1 MPASSTAPLPT
12 PGSLLV
18 ATPALEDPNF
28 HRTVLVMLA
37 FSPRE
42 GALALVLN
50 RPNEVP
56 VDVILPGWG
65 DLAAGPSSLFVGGPV
80 GRDQLI
86 GLGQRSDEPSAPDD
100 GFSGVA
106 DGRLGTVDLHRQPYE
121 MATRVTRLRIFTG
134 HSGWAP
140 GQLEGELSAGGWLV
154 LPREDGDV
162 FTAEPEELWKRV
174 LRRQGGRLAMYA
186 NAPPNLSMN

>member
-1 MPASSTAPLPT
+1 M
-12 PGSLLV
+12 
-18 ATPALEDPNF
+18 ATPSLEDPNF
-28 HRTVLVMLA
+28 HRTVLVMVA
-37 FSPRE
+37 FSATD

-65 DLAAGPSSLFVGGPV
+65 DLATAPASLFVGGPV

-86 GLGQRSDEPSAPDD
+86 GLAERTDGPSAPDD
-100 GFSGVA
+100 GFSAVA
-106 DGRLGTVDLHRQPYE
+106 DGRLGTLDLHRPPYE
-121 MATRVTRLRIFTG
+121 MAPVVSRLRIFTG

-140 GQLEGELSAGGWLV
+140 GQLEGELAAGGWLV
-154 LPREDGDV
+154 LPRDDDDV
-162 FTAEPEELWKRV
+162 FTAEPDELWKRV

-186 NAPPNLSMN
+186 NAPPHLSMN

>member
-1 MPASSTAPLPT
+1 MPDSPTAPIPT

-28 HRTVLVMLA
+28 HHTVLVMVA
-37 FSPRE
+37 FSSSD

-65 DLAAGPSSLFVGGPV
+65 DLASEPSSLFVGGPV
-80 GRDQLI
+80 GRDSLI
-86 GLGQRSDEPSAPDD
+86 GLAEQGAGTVLPDD
-100 GFSGVA
+100 GFSAVA
-106 DGRLGTVDLHRQPYE
+106 DGRLGTLDLHRQPYE
-121 MATRVTRLRIFTG
+121 MAPRVTRLRIFTG

-140 GQLEGELSAGGWLV
+140 GQLEGELAAGGWLV
-154 LPREDGDV
+154 LPRDDDDV
-162 FTAEPEELWKRV
+162 FTADPDGLWKRV